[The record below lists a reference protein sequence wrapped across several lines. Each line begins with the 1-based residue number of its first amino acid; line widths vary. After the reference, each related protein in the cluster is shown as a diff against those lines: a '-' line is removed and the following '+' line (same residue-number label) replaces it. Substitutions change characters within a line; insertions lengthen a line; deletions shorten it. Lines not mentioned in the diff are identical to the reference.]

1 MKIIDLDILSVRPH
15 SFKIKLL
22 FLIVYIKTQ
31 SILKKKHLFY
41 SIVILIGVIY
51 IALKPGKLPSYNP
64 ERDYLDMEA
73 PILEAFIT
81 AKDSSVIQLPE
92 GHYLFSQSLILDG
105 KKGITIRGMGMDKTI
120 LSFKGQKQGAEG
132 IRISNCENIVIENLA
147 LEDAAGDNLKVTD
160 TDGIIMRKIR
170 SAWTGQV
177 SSKNGAYALY
187 PVLCNNVIIEDCE
200 AIGSSDAGIYVGQ
213 SNHVIIRNNKAYYN
227 VAGIESENSTNV
239 QIYNNEAFQNTG
251 GLLIFNLP
259 NLTVY
264 GSKIKAY
271 DNYIHDNNIKNFGV
285 KGSIVSSVPR
295 GSGVI
300 IMATKEVDFYNN
312 KVENHKTVN
321 ASIVSYEV
329 FTSEK
334 KERKKKKEELKALA
348 SGLRAVDNDYRL
360 DGQYN
365 AYPGK
370 VSIHDNRFENKH
382 FFPTLDNDFGLLWV
396 MKNGFKIPDVA
407 YDLILAEDYYLE
419 DNTKNPEYEICVKN
433 NGDINFVV
441 LDAANDFEKFSNDLG
456 PYDCD
461 IEFKTSI

>member
-1 MKIIDLDILSVRPH
+1 MVKS
-15 SFKIKLL
+15 IKN
-22 FLIVYIKTQ
+22 Q
-31 SILKKKHLFY
+31 SIIKKKYNLYFT
-41 SIVILIGVIY
+41 IILIGGLY
-51 IALKPGKLPSYNP
+51 IALKPAKLPTYSP
-64 ERDYLDMEA
+64 ERDYLDMEV

-105 KKGITIRGMGMDKTI
+105 KKNITIRGMGIDKTI

-132 IRISNCENIVIENLA
+132 IRISNCENIIIENLA

-160 TDGIIMRKIR
+160 TDGITMRKIR

-187 PVLCNNVIIEDCE
+187 PVLCTDVIIEDCE

-213 SNHVIIRNNKAYYN
+213 SNNVIIRNNKAYYN

-239 QIYNNEAFQNTG
+239 EIYNNEAFHNTG

-264 GSKIKAY
+264 GSKIRAY
-271 DNYIHDNNIKNFGV
+271 DNYIHDNNVRNFGV
-285 KGSIVSSVPR
+285 KGSIVSSIPR

-321 ASIVSYEV
+321 TSIVSYEV

-334 KERKKKKEELKALA
+334 KELEQKKEELKAL
-348 SGLRAVDNDYRL
+348 SKGLRAVDQEYNQDE
-360 DGQYN
+360 QYN
-365 AYPGK
+365 AYPGR
-370 VSIHDNRFENKH
+370 VSIHDNSFENKH
-382 FFPTLDNDFGLLWV
+382 FIPAIDNDFGLLWL

-407 YDLILAEDYYLE
+407 YDFILAEDYYLKN
-419 DNTKNPEYEICVKN
+419 NTMNPEYEICVKN

-441 LDAANDFEKFSNDLG
+441 IDAANDFEKFSNDLG
-456 PYDCD
+456 PYDCE
-461 IEFKTSI
+461 IQFNTSI